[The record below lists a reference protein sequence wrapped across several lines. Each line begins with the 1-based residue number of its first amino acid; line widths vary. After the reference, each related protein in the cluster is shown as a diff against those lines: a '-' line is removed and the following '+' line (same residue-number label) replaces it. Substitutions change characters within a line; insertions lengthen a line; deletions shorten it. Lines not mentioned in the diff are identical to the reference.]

1 MTIINVEVLDKNDSS
16 KTVILK
22 RYAIDKREEPTAVLF
37 GCFSPFTGPKGHG
50 RMLRFAFENGIKK
63 FAIVMPTKDDTK
75 DSDRNIFTQE
85 QRLEIAKLGAKE
97 CGFDADIFNVQTT
110 NPLGMFREISTKV
123 SRPVLIVGPD
133 RKSQFEKMFLTY
145 GNHNAFITDPNEKN
159 FGKGEMLAMTD
170 RGENDTSGT
179 DVRNTLKEKD
189 KAKFISLTGY
199 SNKMYKY
206 LYNILYEV

>member
-1 MTIINVEVLDKNDSS
+1 MLVNIEVPDKNDFT

-63 FAIVMPTKDDTK
+63 FALVMPTKDDTK

-97 CGFDADIFNVQTT
+97 CGFDADVFNVQTT
-110 NPLGMFREISTKV
+110 NPLGMFREIASKIA
-123 SRPVLIVGPD
+123 RPVLIVGPD
-133 RKSQFEKMFLTY
+133 RKEQFEKLFLTF
-145 GNHNAFITDPNEKN
+145 NKENECVTDPSEKD
-159 FGKGEMLAMTD
+159 FGKGEMMGMTS
-170 RGENDTSGT
+170 RGNDNTSGT
-179 DVRNTLKEKD
+179 DVRCALKEKD

-199 SNKMYKY
+199 SDKIYKY